1 MIRARPPNP
10 PIPTTPHKTHPPKKK
25 HQQVDGIADIEL
37 DDALTRNA
45 EKGTGVACVVNSY
58 AGATRKGYAPYNLS
72 KKNQD
77 SIIM

>member
-1 MIRARPPNP
+1 M
-10 PIPTTPHKTHPPKKK
+10 
-25 HQQVDGIADIEL
+25 DGIADIEL

-58 AGATRKGYAPYNLS
+58 AGASRKGYAPYNMG

-77 SIIM
+77 AIIMCVRITCV